1 MKKYLVLLLTLLVST
16 FSLNSFAFTAPPK
29 PADNTYVLDQTGK
42 LSGDQVAKLNTKIEA
57 LNKSTK
63 NEYAIVLLK
72 TLDGAAIEDAAQD
85 TFRAWGVG
93 KANLNNGV
101 MIMVALA
108 ERKTRIQT
116 GKNAEGDLPDLL
128 CKDILDRTLKP
139 LLKKGD
145 FYGGLDATLDSV
157 VSHMESREKEKAVVA
172 APKELPNAA
181 PADVAATSQS
191 NAGSGGAAILLVMLF
206 GGIAIFGLI
215 AFFSY
220 RSSKRRQEEEQLDM
234 LRRQALKTID
244 NMERERCAQRR
255 ADQRLREAQ
264 AKLVPVVLPVPSHE
278 PPKHVTTVSP
288 STSSYTARN
297 VAVGTALGAAGLGA
311 AALAATAI
319 SNKRNEDAE
328 RRKREESARRRRE
341 EEEENAARRRRDE
354 EEAAS
359 RRRSEESSSS
369 SWSSSSSSS
378 SSSWDS
384 GGSSGFGGG
393 DSGGGGGSSDF

>member
-42 LSGDQVAKLNTKIEA
+42 LSGDQVSKLNAKIEA

-85 TFRAWGVG
+85 TFRTWGVG

-145 FYGGLDATLDSV
+145 FYGGFDATLDSV

-172 APKELPNAA
+172 APKEVANAA
-181 PADVAATSQS
+181 PADVTAASQSSSIS
-191 NAGSGGAAILLVMLF
+191 NAGGIFLVLLLGGAGFV
-206 GGIAIFGLI
+206 GLI
-215 AFFSY
+215 AFLSY
-220 RSSKRRQEEEQLDM
+220 RSNKRRSEEEAAEFSRQE
-234 LRRQALKTID
+234 RRVAL
-244 NMERERCAQRR
+244 ERQMA
-255 ADQRLREAQ
+255 ADKRKSEQRLRD
-264 AKLVPVVLPVPSHE
+264 AKARTTTVVTSPPVVLPVPSHE
-278 PPKHVTTVSP
+278 PPKPISTVS
-288 STSSYTARN
+288 SNTARN

-311 AALAATAI
+311 AALAAAAVT
-319 SNKRNEDAE
+319 SKRDEDAAK
-328 RRKREESARRRRE
+328 RQREESARRRRE
-341 EEEENAARRRRDE
+341 ED
-354 EEAAS
+354 EAAS
-359 RRRSEESSSS
+359 RRRSEERSSS

>member
-29 PADNTYVLDQTGK
+29 PTDNTYVLDQAGK
-42 LSGDQVAKLNTKIEA
+42 LDAAQVSKLNAKIEA

-85 TFRAWGVG
+85 TFRSWGVG

-101 MIMVALA
+101 MIMIATG

-128 CKDILDRTLKP
+128 CNDILNNNLKP
-139 LLKKGD
+139 YLKKGD
-145 FYGGLDATLDSV
+145 FYGGLDATLNAVS
-157 VSHMESREKEKAVVA
+157 SHMESREKEKAVVA
-172 APKELPNAA
+172 APKETPNAA
-181 PADVAATSQS
+181 PADVAATSQNNS
-191 NAGSGGAAILLVMLF
+191 GSGAGGILLVLLL
-206 GGIAIFGLI
+206 GGAGIVGLI

-220 RSSKRRQEEEQLDM
+220 RANKRRQEEEERD
-234 LRRQALKTID
+234 RVRQEVFANL
-244 NMERERCAQRR
+244 ERARIAEQRK
-255 ADQRLREAQ
+255 ADQRAREVK
-264 AKLVPVVLPVPSHE
+264 AKLTPVVLPVPSHE
-278 PPKHVTTVSP
+278 PLKSTSTVS
-288 STSSYTARN
+288 STTSHATRN
-297 VAVGTALGAAGLGA
+297 VAVGAAVLGA
-311 AALAATAI
+311 AALASAAVA
-319 SNKRNEDAE
+319 NKRDEDSA
-328 RRKREESARRRRE
+328 RRQREESARRRRE
-341 EEEENAARRRRDE
+341 EEDAARRRRE
-354 EEAAS
+354 EDEAAS
-359 RRRSEESSSS
+359 RRRSEESSNS

-393 DSGGGGGSSDF
+393 DSGGGGSSGDY